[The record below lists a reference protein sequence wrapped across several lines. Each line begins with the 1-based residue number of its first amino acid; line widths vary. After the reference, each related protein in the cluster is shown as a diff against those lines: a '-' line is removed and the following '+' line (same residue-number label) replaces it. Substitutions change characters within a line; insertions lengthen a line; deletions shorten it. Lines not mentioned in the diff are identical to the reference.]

1 MKLTKLATTGVALLA
16 SAALVFGG
24 ATAANAAYPP
34 ATGFAVSGASS
45 GAAGATKTY
54 VVDAKKDGRYEDE
67 TVRTTLAG
75 KSSTTAFNK
84 SGTAK
89 VTVKFPKLAGKY
101 TITFKAFGKTATK
114 AIVVGKAVSL
124 SLKAANTK
132 TSTTKFTGKTGAKA
146 TVKIS
151 VTTPAGKVLST
162 TVKANSKGVYTYT
175 FKKATA
181 KGTYT
186 VKATYVQTSKYFGS
200 STKTVSFKR
209 S

>member
-34 ATGFAVSGASS
+34 STGFAVSGSSS

-54 VVDAKKDGRYEDE
+54 IVEANKDGNFNGE
-67 TVRTTLAG
+67 TVRTTLDG
-75 KSSTTAFNK
+75 KSNTTPFSK

-101 TITFKAFGKTATK
+101 TITFKALGKTATK
-114 AIVVGKAVSL
+114 KIVVGKAVSL

-146 TVKIS
+146 SVKIS

-162 TVKANSKGVYTYT
+162 TVKANSKGAYSYT

-181 KGTYT
+181 KGKYT
-186 VKATYVQTSKYFGS
+186 VKAVYVQTSKYFGS